1 VVRHRGGRLSVN
13 RLLVRAEKLARALLA
28 PRRRSASWNKVLIA
42 NNLLLGD
49 TFLLA
54 PLLKVLQ
61 QIAPDADR
69 VVMTRPAFLPLFA
82 NRPYGV
88 RAIPFTRRDGHS
100 QRQVMNSGP
109 YDIAIVPDDN
119 RYAWL
124 ARAAGARWVTGFAG
138 DRPGWKNWML
148 DESIAYASSARAWAD
163 MLPTLV
169 GRSSID
175 PFVAGEWSAPPAA
188 ALPESLPNDF
198 VVLHVGASS
207 VLKQWPAQRWI
218 EIASLMRSRQLQV
231 RWSGAAAERQILD
244 EIAPPAEEAV
254 LFGNLDLGQL
264 WHLLSQARA
273 LVSADTGIAH
283 MARVAGVP
291 AAVIFGPGS
300 AVIHGAG
307 EFWRDAPSRVV
318 TKSDFPC
325 RNQHRFYRREIAWV
339 ERCGRGLGI
348 GPGKCPSALCMQAV
362 GVHEVYTALSQ
373 LLSAGR
379 ASG

>member
-1 VVRHRGGRLSVN
+1 
-13 RLLVRAEKLARALLA
+13 
-28 PRRRSASWNKVLIA
+28 
-42 NNLLLGD
+42 
-49 TFLLA
+49 
-54 PLLKVLQ
+54 
-61 QIAPDADR
+61 
-69 VVMTRPAFLPLFA
+69 
-82 NRPYGV
+82 
-88 RAIPFTRRDGHS
+88 
-100 QRQVMNSGP
+100 
-109 YDIAIVPDDN
+109 
-119 RYAWL
+119 
-124 ARAAGARWVTGFAG
+124 
-138 DRPGWKNWML
+138 
-148 DESIAYASSARAWAD
+148 
-163 MLPTLV
+163 
-169 GRSSID
+169 
-175 PFVAGEWSAPPAA
+175 
-188 ALPESLPNDF
+188 
-198 VVLHVGASS
+198 
-207 VLKQWPAQRWI
+207 
-218 EIASLMRSRQLQV
+218 MRSRQLQV